1 MPTIVFFVAE
11 WNENFGEIR
20 LKGLKKQKQCNVF
33 VQKVTISQNSWNIQI
48 ANWRFLFFQ
57 LGIDWAQSKSQ
68 KKKILFKNI
77 GIIWWSVKSSVGD
90 FSSPISQFLNEWTSR
105 KLVLLL
111 VAETNREKGE
121 PGCWGKW
128 NMATHKGGERDRFA
142 FHNQMKITQKSGHR
156 WIVLL
161 ASLELAVQLESL
173 VPILPQ
179 KYLTD

>member
-11 WNENFGEIR
+11 WNANFGEIR

-48 ANWRFLFFQ
+48 ATGAFFQ

-90 FSSPISQFLNEWTSR
+90 FSFSIYQFLNEWNSR

-121 PGCWGKW
+121 PGCWGNW
-128 NMATHKGGERDRFA
+128 NMATHKGGEKGRLHFII
-142 FHNQMKITQKSGHR
+142 KWKSLESQVTDAL
-156 WIVLL
+156 VLL
-161 ASLELAVQLESL
+161 ASLEIAV
-173 VPILPQ
+173 
-179 KYLTD
+179 